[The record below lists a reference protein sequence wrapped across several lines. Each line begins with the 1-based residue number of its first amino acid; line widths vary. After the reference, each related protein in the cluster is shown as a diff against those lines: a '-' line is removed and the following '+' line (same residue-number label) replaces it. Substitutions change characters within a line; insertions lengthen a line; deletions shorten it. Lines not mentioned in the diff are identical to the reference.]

1 MVKQAGSDLPQGAW
15 RSRLVLVAGPLVAV
29 IIMLLP
35 APEGLSPAG
44 WRVVALAGWMA
55 LWWLS
60 EAAPL
65 AITALIPLIIFP
77 FLGAAPV
84 GTVAA
89 SYVHPLIFLF
99 LGGFLLARAM
109 QHWQLHRRLAL
120 TVLAASGGAPAA
132 IIAAIMAVTAFL
144 SLWISNTAATMVM
157 LSVGQAVALT
167 LRSTCPGASD
177 EDLAGYNAALMLG
190 IAYAATVGGMG
201 TLIGTP
207 PNALFAAYMAKQQG
221 IEIGFARW
229 MLIGLPIVVVLLPIT
244 WVLLTRVVFRV
255 PLGGHGRAAAALKAE
270 LAALPKLAGGERR
283 VAILMLATALSWLL
297 RPAVTGLVPGLP
309 LSDAGIAIVAAA
321 LAFLIRAENR
331 PLITWREAMGINWAV
346 LILFGGGLALAGAID
361 HSGLAAWIADKA
373 ATLSGLPWVT
383 VVSAVAVVMVGV
395 GELASN
401 TAMAAVFLP
410 VAGAAAI
417 GMGVQPLALAL
428 PVALSASLGFML
440 PVATPPNAIV
450 FSSRAVS
457 ARQMLK
463 AGALLDV
470 VSIVVVVALA
480 SVLGPLVFKL
490 D

>member
-1 MVKQAGSDLPQGAW
+1 MVGPGGVDLAEAIRRYRPA
-15 RSRLVLVAGPLVAV
+15 LVAGPLVAV
-29 IIMLLP
+29 IVMALP
-35 APEGLSPAG
+35 APQGLSPAG
-44 WRVVALAGWMA
+44 WHVIALAGWMA

-60 EAAPL
+60 EAVPL
-65 AITALIPLIIFP
+65 AVTALIPLIVFP
-77 FLGAAPV
+77 LLGVAPV
-84 GTVAA
+84 ETVAT

-99 LGGFLLARAM
+99 LGGFILARAM

-177 EDLAGYNAALMLG
+177 EELAGYNAALMLG
-190 IAYAATVGGMG
+190 IAYAATIGGMG

-207 PNALFAAYMAKQQG
+207 PNALFAAYMAKEQG
-221 IEIGFARW
+221 IDISFAHW
-229 MLIGLPIVVVLLPIT
+229 MLIGLPIVAVLLPLT

-255 PLGGHGRAAAALKAE
+255 PLGGHDRAAAALKAE
-270 LAALPKLAGGERR
+270 LAALPKLQGGERR
-283 VAILMLATALSWLL
+283 VAILMLATALCWLA
-297 RPAVTGLVPGLP
+297 RPAITSLVPGLP
-309 LSDAGIAIVAAA
+309 LSDAGIAVIAAA
-321 LAFLIRAENR
+321 LAFLIRADNR

-361 HSGLAAWIADKA
+361 HSGLATWIAGEA
-373 ATLSGLPWVT
+373 AILSGLPWIA
-383 VVSAVAVVMVGV
+383 VVGAVAVVMVGV

-417 GMGVQPLALAL
+417 GMGLQPLALAL
-428 PVALSASLGFML
+428 PVALSASLGFIL

-463 AGALLDV
+463 AGVLLDV

-480 SVLGPLVFKL
+480 SVLSPLVFAL
-490 D
+490 G